1 MATMSRAKRMGETI
15 ARLGFRKDRDGEPVI
30 LELLVDTGS
39 TYSWIDARVL
49 KALGIT
55 RARKRRFETITGRRV
70 TRDLGDAYVDYR
82 GEYAPTAVVFATPR
96 DGQVLGLHALESL
109 GLAVD
114 PASGRLRRSRYLL
127 AM

>member
-1 MATMSRAKRMGETI
+1 MGEVI
-15 ARLGFRKDRDGEPVI
+15 SRLRFRRSPGDEPVT

-39 TYSWIDARVL
+39 TYSWIDARDL
-49 KALGIT
+49 KALGVR
-55 RARKRRFETITGRRV
+55 RARKRRFQTITGKRV
-70 TRDLGDAYVDYR
+70 TRDLGDLFIEYR
-82 GEYAPTAVVFATPR
+82 GESAPTAVVFATPR

-114 PASGRLRRSRYLL
+114 PASGRLRRSRFLL

>member
-49 KALGIT
+49 KALGIM
-55 RARKRRFETITGRRV
+55 RERKRRFETITGRRV
-70 TRDLGDAYVDYR
+70 TRGLGDADVDYR
-82 GEYAPTAVVFATPR
+82 GEEAPPAVVFAAPQDGEGPR
-96 DGQVLGLHALESL
+96 LHARE
-109 GLAVD
+109 
-114 PASGRLRRSRYLL
+114 RL
-127 AM
+127 

>member
-1 MATMSRAKRMGETI
+1 MSRAKRMGETI

-49 KALGIT
+49 KALGVR
-55 RARKRRFETITGRRV
+55 RARTRRFQTITGKRV
-70 TRDLGDAYVDYR
+70 TRDLGDLFIEYR
-82 GEYAPTAVVFATPR
+82 GESAPTAVVFATPR
-96 DGQVLGLHALESL
+96 DAQALGLHALESL

-114 PASGRLRRSRYLL
+114 PASGRLRRSRFLL